1 MAEVVGPFGDDRD
14 GIGRQRMGV
23 DGGDEDVC
31 RRGIHGRDLAEWPR
45 AQRRPKPRDVDFLTF
60 FLDLTPSMIRKKKK
74 AADSKG
80 AGAITGIWKPDSKK
94 SGTRWRK
101 SSLY

>member
-1 MAEVVGPFGDDRD
+1 MAHEYTAE
-14 GIGRQRMGV
+14 IGFQGAN
-23 DGGDEDVC
+23 
-31 RRGIHGRDLAEWPR
+31 L
-45 AQRRPKPRDVDFLTF
+45 DVDFLTS
-60 FLDLTPSMIRKKKK
+60 FLDLTPSMTRKKKK